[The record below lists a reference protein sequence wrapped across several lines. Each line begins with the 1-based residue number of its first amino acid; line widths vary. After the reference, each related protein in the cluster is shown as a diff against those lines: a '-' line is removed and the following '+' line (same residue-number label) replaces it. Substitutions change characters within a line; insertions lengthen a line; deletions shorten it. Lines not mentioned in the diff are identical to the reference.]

1 MIESKKNI
9 LIVDDD
15 PKNNLII
22 KDLLEFEGYHVF
34 TAENGRAGLDLIVK
48 NPMDLVITDYEMPV
62 MDGFELLK
70 TLSRGYPDL
79 PVIMLTGQYRE
90 DMDKA
95 IATLKEGAYDYLTK
109 PVDLSKLRRAVT
121 VALHISQT
129 RKESHTLTAALETAH
144 AELNKKNEKLEEL
157 TRINNDLLT
166 IISQDLES
174 PLTILT
180 GSCKLLLKEEASAPP
195 EKQRQLVEL
204 ISRQGDKILT
214 IISDLM
220 DLARIETDHILINKV
235 ETNLHGLI
243 EKCRLNIQPVAG
255 NKGITIALQPPIG
268 IRPVYADE
276 ARMKQVIFNLIHQAI
291 LFSARNQTI
300 RIGII
305 PLQNTQQVDI
315 LFRSSMV
322 SHQDIQ
328 KVFSGDKE
336 VPGIDKQTRYRLN
349 LCQEIVELHQGKIW
363 VEEGIEKETI
373 FCLQI
378 PNLFLQ
384 QDRK

>member
-1 MIESKKNI
+1 MNQKKTI
-9 LIVDDD
+9 LIVDDE
-15 PKNNLII
+15 PKNIQII
-22 KDLLEFEGYHVF
+22 KDLLEFDGHHVLV
-34 TAENGRAGLDLIVK
+34 AENGRVAMALIEET
-48 NPMDLVITDYEMPV
+48 PMDLVITDYEMPV

-70 TLSRGYPDL
+70 HLSRGYPDL
-79 PVIMLTGQYRE
+79 PVIMITGQYRE

-95 IATLKEGAYDYLTK
+95 IDTLKHGAYDYLTK
-109 PVDLSKLRRAVT
+109 PVDLTKLRRAVT
-121 VALHISQT
+121 MALHISQT
-129 RKESHTLTAALETAH
+129 RRESHALTAALETAH

-157 TRINNDLLT
+157 TRINNDLLN

-174 PLTILT
+174 PLTIMI
-180 GSCKLLLKEEASAPP
+180 GSCKLLMKEAASDLP
-195 EKQRQLVEL
+195 EKQKELIEL
-204 ISRQGDKILT
+204 ISRQGEKILT
-214 IISDLM
+214 IINDLL
-220 DLARIETDHILINKV
+220 DLVRIETGHIRISKV
-235 ETNLHGLI
+235 ETHLHGLI
-243 EKCRLNIQPVAG
+243 EKCRHNIQPVAV

-276 ARMKQVIFNLIHQAI
+276 VRMKQVIFNLIHQAI
-291 LFSARNQTI
+291 LFSGRNQTI

-322 SHQDIQ
+322 LFGDIQ
-328 KVFSGDKE
+328 RVFSGEVD

-363 VEEGIEKETI
+363 AEEGVEKETI
-373 FCLQI
+373 FSLQI

-384 QDRK
+384 QDKK

>member
-1 MIESKKNI
+1 MQQKKTI
-9 LIVDDD
+9 LIVDDE
-15 PKNNLII
+15 PKNIQII
-22 KDLLEFEGYHVF
+22 KDLLEFEGHHVLI
-34 TAENGRAGLDLIVK
+34 AENGREALSLIEK
-48 NPMDLVITDYEMPV
+48 TPMDLVITDYEMPI

-70 TLSRGYPDL
+70 LLSRGYSDL
-79 PVIMLTGQYRE
+79 PVIMITGQYRA

-95 IATLKEGAYDYLTK
+95 IATLKEGAYDYLIK

-121 VALHISQT
+121 MALHISQT
-129 RKESHTLTAALETAH
+129 RRESHALTAALSTAH

-180 GSCKLLLKEEASAPP
+180 GSCKLLLKEDHSNLPD
-195 EKQRQLVEL
+195 KQRELIEL
-204 ISRQGDKILT
+204 ISRQGEKILA
-214 IISDLM
+214 IINDLM
-220 DLARIETDHILINKV
+220 DLVRIETGHIQINKV
-235 ETNLHGLI
+235 ETHLHGLI

-255 NKGITIALQPPIG
+255 SKGITITLQPPIG

-291 LFSARNQTI
+291 LFSGRNQTI

-305 PLQNTQQVDI
+305 PMQDTQQVDI
-315 LFRSSMV
+315 LFRSSAA
-322 SHQDIQ
+322 SHADIQ
-328 KVFSGDKE
+328 KVFSGNED

-363 VEEGIEKETI
+363 VEEGVEKETI